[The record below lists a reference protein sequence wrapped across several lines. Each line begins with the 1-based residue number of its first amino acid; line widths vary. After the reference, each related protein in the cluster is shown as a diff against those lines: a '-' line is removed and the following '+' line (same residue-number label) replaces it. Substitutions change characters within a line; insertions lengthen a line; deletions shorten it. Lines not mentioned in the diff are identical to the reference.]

1 MVATAARM
9 IGHRTGSA
17 MRVVA
22 SETAMRRAGRAATAA
37 PPLSMRRMSAA
48 KITPSTAAFI
58 MCSIN
63 PTSSTPAPPAVASL
77 PKNVAAMSLSG
88 ARRPIPLA
96 AVAIIVRAAISMP
109 PMMPATMPTSMVTLP
124 DACPTNGALSV
135 SAIAMS
141 TSLEQRADEAAA
153 RNVFPRSSG
162 LLLDRSVT
170 VRQRAAGRLESL
182 LHLNAEQQ
190 GDPVDEREVGDD
202 EHGIEDGAVVEPSV
216 AQRAHVRFRGGG
228 RFERGAARPEQ
239 QR

>member
-1 MVATAARM
+1 MCATNHTPGMVATAARM
-9 IGHRTGSA
+9 IGSATGSA
-17 MRVVA
+17 MKVVA
-22 SETAMRRAGRAATAA
+22 SH
-37 PPLSMRRMSAA
+37 
-48 KITPSTAAFI
+48 
-58 MCSIN
+58 
-63 PTSSTPAPPAVASL
+63 
-77 PKNVAAMSLSG
+77 
-88 ARRPIPLA
+88 
-96 AVAIIVRAAISMP
+96 
-109 PMMPATMPTSMVTLP
+109 
-124 DACPTNGALSV
+124 
-135 SAIAMS
+135 SAIALS